1 MPGSDLLV
9 ATCAAFCL
17 RALGAE
23 QMPESRRAA
32 HHFARGRDLEALGH
46 RFFSFLHGK
55 VFELRRPRRGRPN
68 DVPRHRQSRAESA
81 PCAGS
86 GGSGTPIPEAGIPH
100 KLAVSTLAVDRR
112 TANHSPRAVLRA
124 RRARGRRK
132 KGMHGLKDRVI
143 DLNHLAHNSEGLPR
157 NPPRHELTQPRQP
170 SWAEYRLQKPA
181 VRTACGRSAVTQRRA
196 ALRA

>member
-23 QMPESRRAA
+23 QMPESRRTA

-46 RFFSFLHGK
+46 RFFSFLHSK
-55 VFELRRPRRGRPN
+55 VFELRRTRRGRPN

-86 GGSGTPIPEAGIPH
+86 GWSGTPVPEEGIPR

-112 TANHSPRAVLRA
+112 TANHSPGAVLRA
-124 RRARGRRK
+124 RRARGKRK
-132 KGMHGLKDRVI
+132 KGMHGLENRVI
-143 DLNHLAHNSEGLPR
+143 DPNHLAHNSEGLPR
-157 NPPRHELTQPRQP
+157 NPPRHELT
-170 SWAEYRLQKPA
+170 
-181 VRTACGRSAVTQRRA
+181 
-196 ALRA
+196 